1 MIGHPIARLED
12 RRLVLGQG
20 LYTDDIDLPGQA
32 YAVFLRSP
40 HAHARITAI
49 NTKAARAAPGVLAVL
64 TAEDYL
70 ADGCKP
76 IRHAANPPDANDVS
90 LPWFHNTLDGFLFQN
105 GHMPL
110 AHDKVRHVGEAV
122 AMVIAESP
130 AQARDAAELVE
141 VDYAVLD
148 AVVRADDALRDGAPQ
163 LWDEAPGNVAF
174 REQCGDRQRARAIIA
189 RAEHRITREFR
200 ISRVVNCQME
210 PRSALGLYE
219 ESSDRYTL
227 ISGSQ
232 GVVRLR
238 LSLAA
243 ALDVAPSKVRVV
255 CPDVGGGFGPRT
267 AIYAEQVAVAWAARR
282 IGRPVKWTCDRS
294 EAFVSDYQGRDQL
307 IRATMGLSRDGR
319 VLALDYDWIGNLG
332 AHTVAFVSMG
342 NGSRIVSSVYD
353 IPATSVLVTA
363 VLTNT
368 VPTAPYRG
376 AGRPEAMHVIERMLD
391 IAARELGIDRLD
403 IRRRN
408 LIRSEQLP
416 YRNPMGLTYDSGD
429 FAGNMERAV
438 ELSDWHGFEIRRRES
453 QARGKLRGI
462 GLANYIES
470 PVGAARE
477 RVEVT
482 VLPEGIIDLVAGT
495 QSQGQGHATT
505 FAQVLASQLGVP
517 MESVRLRTGDT
528 DFVSAGGGTHSDR
541 SMRLVGTLLVQ
552 ACAHLLDSAEHA
564 ARELLAAAEVRF
576 ENGRYVT
583 ADGGRCA
590 TLFEVA
596 AHVGQHG
603 IPADRNVRKL
613 SAVGDFTGRL
623 PAYPTGAAVC
633 ELEID
638 PETGSIQL
646 LNYTSVDDV
655 GRPINPLVV
664 EGQVHGGLAQGI
676 GQALSEAYYVDP
688 ESGQV
693 LSGSY
698 MDYGV
703 PRAGAVPALTI
714 AMTEDRTHGNPLG
727 VKGGGESGITP
738 ATAAIFNALAE
749 ALREVTTEE
758 IPMPATAAALW
769 EILHPEGETAQCPEC
784 TAEYA
789 HPNTP

>member
-1 MIGHPIARLED
+1 MIGQAIPRLED

-20 LYTDDIDLPGQA
+20 RYTDDINEPGQA
-32 YAVFLRSP
+32 YAAFLRSP
-40 HAHARITAI
+40 HAHACIAAI
-49 NTKAARAAPGVLAVL
+49 DTEAARTAPGVLAVL
-64 TAEDYL
+64 TASDYL

-90 LPWFHNTLDGFLFQN
+90 QPWFRNTVDGFLFQG

-110 AHDKVRHVGEAV
+110 AHGKVRHVGEAV

-130 AQARDAAELVE
+130 AQARDAAELVQ
-141 VDYAVLD
+141 VDYDPLD
-148 AVVRADDALRDGAPQ
+148 AVVRADDALRDGAPR
-163 LWDEAPGNVAF
+163 LWDGAPGNVAF
-174 REQCGDRQRARAIIA
+174 REQCGDRAAARAILA
-189 RAEHRITREFR
+189 RADHRISREFR

-210 PRSALGLYE
+210 PRSAIGLYDGARG
-219 ESSDRYTL
+219 SCTL
-227 ISGSQ
+227 VSGSQ

-238 LSLAA
+238 ISLAD
-243 ALDVAPSKVRVV
+243 ALDMPPAQVRVV

-267 AIYAEQVAVAWAARR
+267 AIYAEQVAVVWAARR
-282 IGRPVKWTCDRS
+282 VGRPVKWTGDRS

-307 IRATMGLSRDGR
+307 IRASMGLSRDGR
-319 VLALDYDWIGNLG
+319 ILAIDYDWFGNLG

-342 NGSRIVSSVYD
+342 NGSRVISSVYD
-353 IPATSVLVTA
+353 IPASSVLVTA

-368 VPTAPYRG
+368 VPTSPYRG
-376 AGRPEAMHVIERMLD
+376 AGRPEAMHVIERLLD
-391 IAARELGIDRLD
+391 IAARELRIDRVE

-408 LIRSEQLP
+408 LIRREQLP

-429 FAGNMERAV
+429 FAGNLDQAIA
-438 ELSDWHGFEIRRRES
+438 LADWHGFEERRRAS
-453 QARGKLRGI
+453 LARGRLRGI
-462 GLANYIES
+462 GVANYIES

-477 RVEVT
+477 RIELT
-482 VLPEGIIDLVAGT
+482 VLPDGTVDLVAGT

-517 MESVRLRTGDT
+517 LASIRLRTGDT
-528 DFVSAGGGTHSDR
+528 AFVSAGGGTHSDR

-552 ACAHLLDSAEHA
+552 AAAQLIETGTEAALDMLSADA
-564 ARELLAAAEVRF
+564 VRF
-576 ENGRYVT
+576 EEGCFVT
-583 ADGGRCA
+583 ADGARRA
-590 TLFEVA
+590 TLFELA
-596 AHVGQHG
+596 ARIARDGL
-603 IPADRNVRKL
+603 PSDRSIRVL

-638 PETGSIQL
+638 PDTGTVEL
-646 LNYTSVDDV
+646 LDYTSVDDV

-676 GQALSEAYYVDP
+676 GQALSEAYYVDQA
-688 ESGQV
+688 SGQV

-703 PRAGAVPALTI
+703 PRAGAVPALRI
-714 AMTEDRTHGNPLG
+714 AMTEDPTHGNPLG

-738 ATAAIFNALAE
+738 ATAVIFNALAD
-749 ALREVTTEE
+749 ALRGVTDDE
-758 IPMPATAAALW
+758 IPMPATPAVVW
-769 EILHPEGETAQCPEC
+769 EILHPAGRP
-784 TAEYA
+784 
-789 HPNTP
+789 